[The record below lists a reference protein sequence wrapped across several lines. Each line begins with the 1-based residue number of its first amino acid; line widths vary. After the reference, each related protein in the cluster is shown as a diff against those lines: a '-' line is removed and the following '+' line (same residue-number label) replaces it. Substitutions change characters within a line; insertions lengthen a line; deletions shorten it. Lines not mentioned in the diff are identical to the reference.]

1 MMKQFCFMLILL
13 LGLTACSRDEQT
25 SLPPQRW
32 QDLEV
37 VVETRPA
44 PVQRG
49 MNEFLVIVS
58 KRGIRPREDLIV
70 SLRLSP
76 ADPWHQAIQDG
87 DTGVFRKAL
96 RVTPAHH
103 ALYVQI
109 RRKQETGEL
118 AFPFSSAS

>member
-1 MMKQFCFMLILL
+1 MKKQACFVLILL
-13 LGLTACSRDEQT
+13 LGLTACGSDGRG
-25 SLPPQRW
+25 SLAPQQW
-32 QDLEV
+32 QGLEV
-37 VVETRPA
+37 MVETRPA
-44 PVQRG
+44 PVEPG

-58 KRGIRPREDLIV
+58 KRGIRPREDIIV

-76 ADPWHQAIQDG
+76 TDPWHQAIQDG

-109 RRKQETGEL
+109 RRKQEAGEL
-118 AFPFSSAS
+118 AFPFTPAS